1 MRRAVG
7 AALAVIALA
16 GCGQRGII
24 AVPAGEVSG
33 ETSPAPTP
41 ATVDGYTPAP
51 PVPAVCGP
59 DGGLG
64 LGHGPVEAALG
75 SRYLFVEVLNCG
87 SDPVE
92 LPARPEVVART
103 PDGWTLPVEWTYRE
117 PDRPLLLAGGD
128 SATLALHW
136 HSSGRCERGADR
148 IEVWINGQLIQV
160 RDCLQL
166 GGLAEQTG
174 EADAGEVGWEPA

>member
-1 MRRAVG
+1 MVRA
-7 AALAVIALA
+7 AWALLAVIALA

-24 AVPAGEVSG
+24 AVPAAEVSG
-33 ETSPAPTP
+33 ETSPAPAP
-41 ATVDGYTPAP
+41 ATGDAYTPVP

-59 DGGLG
+59 DGGLA

-75 SRYLFVEVLNCG
+75 SRYLFIEVRNCG
-87 SDPVE
+87 PDPVD

-103 PDGWTLPVEWTYRE
+103 PDGWTLPVEWTHRT
-117 PDRPLLLAGGD
+117 PGRPLLLGAGQ
-128 SATLALHW
+128 SATLQLRW

-148 IEVWINGQLIQV
+148 IEVWVNEQQVEV

-166 GGLAEQTG
+166 GGLADETG
-174 EADAGEVGWEPA
+174 EPDTGEVSWEPA